1 MFTSKLFFF
10 TSVMV
15 ILSSCMK
22 RVDCDLVIHNA
33 KIYSMNNSHEL
44 FEAMAIKDGKILEL
58 GPERQILNKYS
69 YSSAYDAQLM
79 TIYPGF
85 IDAHC
90 HFLGYGL
97 SLQQINLK
105 ACRSFDEV
113 LLALSQFQINDTLGW
128 IEGRGWDQTTWKN
141 TSYPNKQRLDS
152 LFSNQPVII
161 RRIDGHAALVNS
173 KALEIAG
180 ITSATIIEGGH
191 IEIIN
196 NELTGILIDNA
207 VDSVLRLIPAPT
219 ISQKKRALL
228 KAQANCFEVGL
239 TTVDDAGLKKTEIEA
254 IQALHKSG
262 SLKMRIYAML
272 TDNEE
277 NFAHYLKNG
286 PIKTNKLNVRSFKFY
301 GDGALGSRGACLLR
315 PYKDDTNN
323 YGMLLSD
330 EDYFKTKAQALYKA
344 GFQMNTHC
352 IGDSA
357 ARLIMK
363 IYGEVLQKNN
373 DKRWRIEHA
382 QLVHHADVNLFKQ
395 FNIIPSVQPTHATS
409 DMRWAVLRVGVQRL
423 KYGYAYEK
431 LRSQNGM
438 IALGTDF
445 PIENISPI
453 ETFYAAVARKDVNG
467 TPKNGFQIEDALSR
481 LNAMKGMT
489 IWAATAN
496 FEEKEKGSLE
506 IGKLAD
512 FVILNRDI
520 MSCEEDDILQTQVIR
535 TYIDGNTVFKN

>member
-1 MFTSKLFFF
+1 MIRTKLFYFCF
-10 TSVMV
+10 V
-15 ILSSCMK
+15 ILLLPSCMK
-22 RVDCDLVIHNA
+22 RIDCDLVIHNA
-33 KIYSMNNSHEL
+33 QIYSMNSSNDI

-58 GPERQILNKYS
+58 GPERQILNKYN
-69 YSSAYDAQLM
+69 YSTAYDARLM
-79 TIYPGF
+79 AVYPGF

-97 SLQQINLK
+97 SLRQTDLK
-105 ACRSFDEV
+105 SCRSFNEV
-113 LLALSQFQINDTLGW
+113 LSTLKEAHYNNTKSW
-128 IEGRGWDQTTWKN
+128 VEGRGWDQTMWKK
-141 TSYPNKQRLDS
+141 TDYPNNQGLDS
-152 LFSNQPVII
+152 LFPNRPVII

-173 KALEIAG
+173 KALQLAG
-180 ITSATIIEGGH
+180 ITKTSQIKGGH
-191 IEIIN
+191 IEVIN

-207 VDSVLRLIPAPT
+207 MDSVLRLVPPPT
-219 ISQKKRALL
+219 IDQKKTALL
-228 KAQANCFEVGL
+228 RAQSNCFEVGL
-239 TTVDDAGLKKTEIEA
+239 TTVDDAGLSKNEIDA
-254 IQALHKSG
+254 IESLHRSG

-272 TDNEE
+272 TDNNE
-277 NFAHYLKNG
+277 NFDYFLKTG
-286 PIKTNKLNVRSFKFY
+286 PIKTDKLNVRSFKFY
-301 GDGALGSRGACLLR
+301 GDGALGSRGACLLK
-315 PYKDDTNN
+315 PYEDDTNN
-323 YGMLLSD
+323 YGMLLSN
-330 EDYFKTKAQALYKA
+330 EGYFKIWAKKLNKA

-363 IYGEVLQKNN
+363 VYGEVLQQSN

-382 QLVHHADVNLFKQ
+382 QLVHHDDVNSFKK

-409 DMRWAVLRVGVQRL
+409 DMRWAALRVGRERL

-431 LRSQNGM
+431 LRIQNGM

-453 ETFYAAVARKDVNG
+453 ETFYAAVARKNLQG
-467 TPKNGFQIEDALSR
+467 IPKNGFQMKNALSR

-489 IWAATAN
+489 FWAATAN
-496 FEEKEKGSLE
+496 FEEHEKGSLE

-520 MSCEEDDILQTQVIR
+520 ITCTEADILNSQVIR
-535 TYIDGNTVFKN
+535 TYIDGNCVFEN